1 MFSTRPS
8 FLNNEQGHVAGYC
21 IDRSVGLKTVNVKLT

>member
-8 FLNNEQGHVAGYC
+8 FLNIVCTMFNILYDSLLHLVDEG
-21 IDRSVGLKTVNVKLT
+21 

>member
-21 IDRSVGLKTVNVKLT
+21 IDRSVGFDICCKS